1 VSSPL
6 LNFDQRVMLETLM
19 EILSTTMIS
28 KSNDAPVIFL
38 WEIAQLFISAYFDVI
53 LVKDTM
59 FQMM

>member
-28 KSNDAPVIFL
+28 KSNDTLVIFL
-38 WEIAQLFISAYFDVI
+38 WEIAQLFISA
-53 LVKDTM
+53 LL
-59 FQMM
+59 

>member
-38 WEIAQLFISAYFDVI
+38 WEIAPLFNSAYFDVI

>member
-19 EILSTTMIS
+19 EILSTTMNS

-38 WEIAQLFISAYFDVI
+38 WEIAPVIYFRFT
-53 LVKDTM
+53 LM
-59 FQMM
+59 

>member
-38 WEIAQLFISAYFDVI
+38 WEIVQMFISA
-53 LVKDTM
+53 LL
-59 FQMM
+59 